1 MIRSSAPL
9 RLCEIKIIDILIIL
23 IAVGL
28 TVLTA
33 YSAYIKPSG
42 KSQILIQGQNSEW
55 IYNLESEET
64 VKVNGPIGHTIVRIS
79 DGVAWVES
87 SPCSNQNCVAMGIV
101 RRNGQWTA
109 CLPNEVL
116 VIVQGSGEDNEVDA
130 VTQ

>member
-1 MIRSSAPL
+1 MKPS
-9 RLCEIKIIDILIIL
+9 IKFLDVLIIL
-23 IAVGL
+23 IACGL
-28 TVLTA
+28 IIISLYT
-33 YSAYIKPSG
+33 AYIKPVG

-55 IYNLESEET
+55 IYNLDSEET
-64 VKVNGPIGHTIVRIS
+64 VMVNGPIGHTIVRIS